1 MDDAVEILA
10 GAGPVVMTC
19 EHASV
24 RMPSPWAW
32 PEADRWLVGTHWSY
46 DLGVADLIRAVHDR
60 TGWAAVL
67 SRFTR
72 LLVDPNR
79 PVEHPELFRST
90 AEGRVI
96 HLNAGVSAAE
106 RKRRIEALYVPYE
119 AAVDQVVEAAEGA
132 VVMSLHSFTPVYE
145 GKRRALEIGVLF
157 DEDEDTAGFVARS
170 LSDAGW
176 SVRLNEPYSGRA
188 GLMYAAAR
196 PARKFGRTSI
206 ELEVRQDLLMEPD
219 RIEQLAADIEAAAR
233 LVAEG

>member
-24 RMPSPWAW
+24 RMPEPWAW

-46 DLGVADLIRAVHDR
+46 DLGVADLVRALHDR
-60 TGWAAVL
+60 TGWPAVL

-79 PVEHPELFRST
+79 PVDHPDLFRTT
-90 AEGRVI
+90 AEGRVV
-96 HLNAGVSAAE
+96 HLNAGLSQAE
-106 RKRRIEALYVPYE
+106 RARRIRALHAPYE
-119 AAVDQVVEAAEGA
+119 ATVDQVVEAAADA

-145 GKRRALEIGVLF
+145 GKRRALELGVLF
-157 DEDEDTAGFVARS
+157 DEDEDTARQIAQL

-176 SVRLNEPYSGRA
+176 HVRLNEPYSGRA

-196 PARKFGRTSI
+196 PAKKFDRTSI
-206 ELEVRQDLLMEPD
+206 ELEVRQDLLMDPD
-219 RIEQLAADIEAAAR
+219 RVERLAADIEAAAR
-233 LVAEG
+233 RVAEG